1 MEQIK
6 LAELHL
12 ASARQNFDDFLK
24 PNLLDAEETE
34 SAMTKTDTGYVY
46 EIRYK
51 QPGKMFIADAIT
63 INGVYEKL
71 GEFMSLDKMR
81 EAVEGMATQVGRL
94 ANAVKTVKAPSFA
107 EKKPLKVKKK

>member
-12 ASARQNFDDFLK
+12 ASARQNFDGFLK
-24 PNLLDAEETE
+24 PNLSDAEETE
-34 SAMTKTDTGYVY
+34 SAMTKTETGYIY

-63 INGVYEKL
+63 INGVYERL
-71 GEFMSLDKMR
+71 GEFMSLDRMR
-81 EAVEGMATQVGRL
+81 ETVEGLAVQVGKL
-94 ANAVKTVKAPSFA
+94 AGAVSTVK
-107 EKKPLKVKKK
+107 KPVSRRKN